1 MVGDTDVSSG
11 QWLPESESPPTSCIA
26 WWTWWTWWTWWIVE
40 IETTTKKQWI
50 VMNPE
55 IRTTALLRND
65 LRWGRS
71 LNASQLRRKKKHNLR
86 NPLGNSLSCFFFGL
100 RGPLPTGRPRYIER
114 TTLGI
119 ALRNSPTSCRGIAP
133 VAWVVTPKEGS
144 LPQRGVVSP
153 EEGVVSVSGTIMGS

>member
-1 MVGDTDVSSG
+1 MGPFLERVAT
-11 QWLPESESPPTSCIA
+11 E
-26 WWTWWTWWTWWIVE
+26 
-40 IETTTKKQWI
+40 K
-50 VMNPE
+50 
-55 IRTTALLRND
+55 
-65 LRWGRS
+65 
-71 LNASQLRRKKKHNLR
+71 KKKHNLR